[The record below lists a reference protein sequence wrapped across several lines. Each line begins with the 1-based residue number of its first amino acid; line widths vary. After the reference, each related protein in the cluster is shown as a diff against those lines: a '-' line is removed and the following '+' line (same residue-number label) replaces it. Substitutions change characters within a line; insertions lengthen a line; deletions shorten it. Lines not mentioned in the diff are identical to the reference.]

1 MKLTLITACWLLF
14 AGPLLAQGSNAPGY
28 VEFGDLGVLS
38 SQPPKVEI
46 SLGASLLGFLSAATE
61 EEDAE
66 LASTLSKLQ
75 SIRVNVFE
83 VDAEKG
89 DEAMQYIL
97 GVGNQLEQRGWERAV
112 VVREEE
118 SVVHMY
124 MMMVD
129 GNVVGMAVMMAG
141 GAGDDAVFMNIVG
154 EIEPRQLG
162 RVAAKFGVP
171 LDFNPDS

>member
-1 MKLTLITACWLLF
+1 MKNIMLAACLSL
-14 AGPLLAQGSNAPGY
+14 ASMQALAQGTNAPGY

-38 SQPPKVEI
+38 SDPPKVEI

-66 LASTLSKLQ
+66 LAQTLSRLQ

-83 VDAEKG
+83 VDEEKG
-89 DEAMQYIL
+89 DQAMQYIT
-97 GVGNQLEQRGWERAV
+97 GVAAQLEQRGWERAV
-112 VVREEE
+112 VVREED

-141 GAGDDAVFMNIVG
+141 GPGDDAVFMNIVG

-162 RVAAKFGVP
+162 RIAAKFGVP
-171 LDFNPDS
+171 LDFNPES